1 MAFFSSVLSLLLY
14 SCRYCYFY
22 LDCNYFITPLR
33 RKTCRNEEFMCAII
47 NNATFPHLHTNYVNA
62 IRTAFIPLQW
72 IDSLFFC
79 PISFSPLALCLSVC
93 LDRTIC
99 EAFWTHFFHIISNNI
114 FEESPA
120 ISLKLRTVCEC
131 TLNAWWKLIKLALA
145 YAHNSWIMK
154 KNTDRKIRA
163 NEKTWTIFID
173 FFL

>member
-79 PISFSPLALCLSVC
+79 PISLYAYLYAWIGPFAKHFELIFSHYFELHFWRIASNFPEVENCIRVQIEC
-93 LDRTIC
+93 VVKIDKTI
-99 EAFWTHFFHIISNNI
+99 
-114 FEESPA
+114 P
-120 ISLKLRTVCEC
+120 V
-131 TLNAWWKLIKLALA
+131 
-145 YAHNSWIMK
+145 YAHNSWKIK
-154 KNTDRKIRA
+154 KVLTVKLERTQKH
-163 NEKTWTIFID
+163 EQY
-173 FFL
+173 L